1 MNTEATVDIAKLK
14 AAAEKATQGQLVVGH
29 SHINEHGNLRSVF
42 VCQEWNGT
50 AGGVVAECH
59 VNCLTETAEQARA
72 NAEFFALASP
82 AAILNLI
89 AAFEDAQRSNEALA
103 AENAAARD
111 SVQVFC
117 DVVGDNTDAICEVI
131 GKDGVMA
138 ILSAMRATG
147 NLPATDAFL
156 CEVKAQGA
164 DAVCLKISNSIV
176 SCRQDEMIGL
186 DAAVN
191 IASDFAAQLR
201 QGGAA

>member
-1 MNTEATVDIAKLK
+1 MSIDTAKLK

-89 AAFEDAQRSNEALA
+89 AALEDAQRSNGVLA

-111 SVQVFC
+111 AVQVFC
-117 DVVGDNTDAICEVI
+117 DVVGDNIDAICEVI

-156 CEVKAQGA
+156 RKEEQETKEWAQ
-164 DAVCLKISNSIV
+164 
-176 SCRQDEMIGL
+176 
-186 DAAVN
+186 
-191 IASDFAAQLR
+191 
-201 QGGAA
+201 